1 MIFPWKKSSDGGT
14 PAGDGAGQGDKPAKG
29 APQQPQPE
37 KAAKFL
43 QHAVSIANT
52 GNTEYALQLFA
63 NAIKL
68 DPGNMAAHNAMYE
81 TAVKYVQG
89 GGKPA
94 TGKEL
99 KDIDDGSG
107 NFAKLAAAEF
117 IWMKDLN
124 NLAAAMKLLEF
135 AGKLKQEELGQWLA
149 PRVLNL
155 LRAQQKKK
163 PSKKDWVLGK
173 DLFSAVNAWN
183 EAFACG
189 EAAVAMDPSDGALIS
204 ELKQLTAARAIH
216 QGGYA
221 KTAGQEGGFRAN
233 IKDAEKQRQL
243 NDQDALA
250 GTADVEA
257 RNLERAR
264 KDYEERPEVPEHVQK
279 YATLLRKKQT
289 PEAEEQAHAVYMDG
303 FQRLGEYRF
312 RMAAGDIRIAQ
323 SRRVVRAAQEKST
336 ANPGD
341 AAAQAALKA
350 ARDANLELEG
360 GEFAERMEKYP
371 TDCGLKAEVGRI
383 RFELGRFEDAM
394 PCFQQAKDEAKYRVF
409 AAHMLGKC
417 FAAQGWHSEA
427 VDEFKEALRVL
438 DAGNAEREL
447 DVKYDL
453 MCSLMEQAKG
463 ERNAQAAR
471 DAAEICSYILRK
483 NIAYRDIRDRRKQVD
498 ALVKEI
504 AG

>member
-1 MIFPWKKSSDGGT
+1 MIFPWKKS
-14 PAGDGAGQGDKPAKG
+14 GDGAQPGGEGDKPAKG

-43 QHAVSIANT
+43 QHAMSIAAT
-52 GNTEYALQLFA
+52 GNHDYALQLFA
-63 NAIKL
+63 SAIKL
-68 DPGNMAAHNAMYE
+68 DPANVAAHAAMYD
-81 TAVKYVQG
+81 TAVKYVQA

-99 KDIDDGSG
+99 KSIDDGSG

-124 NLAAAMKLLEF
+124 NLAAAMKLLDF
-135 AGKLKQEELGQWLA
+135 SGKLKQSDLGRWLA
-149 PRVLNL
+149 PKVLNL
-155 LRAQQKKK
+155 IKVQQRKK
-163 PSKKDWVLGK
+163 PSKKDWVAGK
-173 DLFSAVNAWN
+173 DLFAAVGAWD

-189 EAAVAMDPSDGALIS
+189 EAAVAMDPSDNQLIAD
-204 ELKQLTAARAIH
+204 LKQLTAARAIQ
-216 QGGYA
+216 QGGYD
-221 KTAGQEGGFRAN
+221 KTTQGEGGFRAN
-233 IKDAEKQRQL
+233 IKDAEKQKQL
-243 NDQDALA
+243 TEQDAVA

-257 RNLERAR
+257 RNLERAK
-264 KDYEERPEVPEHVQK
+264 KDWEERPDVPEHVQK

-289 PEAEEQAHAVYMDG
+289 PEGEAEAFKVYLDG
-303 FQRLGEYRF
+303 FKRLGEYRF

-323 SRRVVRAAQEKST
+323 SRRKVRAAQEAAA

-341 AAAQAALKA
+341 AALQEA
-350 ARDANLELEG
+350 ARAARMANLEMEAK
-360 GEFAERMEKYP
+360 EYAERMEKYP

-383 RFELGRFEDAM
+383 RFELGLYEEAM

-417 FAAQGWHSEA
+417 FAAQGWHGEA
-427 VDEFKEALRVL
+427 VGEFKEALQAL

-447 DVKYDL
+447 EIKYDL
-453 MCSLMEQAKG
+453 MNSLIEQAKA
-463 ERNAQAAR
+463 EKNAQAAR

-483 NIAYRDIRDRRKQVD
+483 NIAFRDIRDRRKQVD